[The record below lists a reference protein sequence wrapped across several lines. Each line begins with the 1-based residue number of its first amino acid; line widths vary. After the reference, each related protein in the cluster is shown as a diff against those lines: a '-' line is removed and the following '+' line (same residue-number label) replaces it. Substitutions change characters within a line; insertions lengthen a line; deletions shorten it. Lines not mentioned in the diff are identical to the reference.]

1 MKRMSKRDLGR
12 MAGVRNRGF
21 TLVELLVVV
30 SIIALLISILLPS
43 LKKARE
49 QTKATV
55 CLSNLRALG
64 QGLMLYATEYDG
76 RLPGPAHPALYRN
89 QTTQNYL
96 DQGFTAAQAKY
107 AMSRQV
113 SFMLSAVMNQKGG
126 ALRTNVSDGVANCPS
141 LGRILS
147 EEHFE
152 RYRTNTGKTGLFP
165 FHYVLNNY
173 GDASADP
180 DVSGFADNPRKTNP
194 PNYFGA
200 SPPSKT
206 TFDQLVL
213 DDELVGP
220 TTLSRIAR
228 PGEEWAIG
236 DAWYRP
242 RISPFFTFLQQDG
255 TYQSDWSGNVL
266 PFAPPHRLKSPLT
279 AFDTD
284 SNNRQTAAIKFA
296 EGQNDG
302 YTQAT
307 YFDGHAAAVKS
318 KSLSIS
324 NFIVFYGF
332 PGTVNNDFR
341 GIPDTTV
348 SNFRTLVWK

>member
-1 MKRMSKRDLGR
+1 MSHLRKSVGR
-12 MAGVRNRGF
+12 SATSLRERAF

-89 QTTQNYL
+89 QTIQNYL
-96 DQGFTAAQAKY
+96 DEGFSESQAKY
-107 AMSRQV
+107 AMRRQV
-113 SFMLSAVMNQKGG
+113 SFMLSSVMNQKGG
-126 ALRTNVSDGVANCPS
+126 GLRTNVSDGVAKCPS
-141 LGRILS
+141 LERILS

-152 RYRTNTGKTGLFP
+152 RYRANTGKSGLFP

-200 SPPSKT
+200 SPPSEA
-206 TFDQLVL
+206 TFDQLVQ
-213 DDELVGP
+213 DGDLVGP

-236 DAWYRP
+236 DAWYRS
-242 RISPFFTFLQQDG
+242 RVSAFFTFLQQDG

-266 PFAPPHRLKSPLT
+266 PYAPPHRRKAPLKV
-279 AFDTD
+279 FETD
-284 SNNRQTAAIKFA
+284 SNLRQTAAIKFA
-296 EGQNDG
+296 KEQIDG

-318 KSLSIS
+318 KALSIS
-324 NFIVFYGF
+324 NFVVFYGF

-341 GIPDTTV
+341 GISDSTV
-348 SNFRTLVWK
+348 SNFRTLVWN

>member
-1 MKRMSKRDLGR
+1 MNDASKRGR
-12 MAGVRNRGF
+12 HTKASPLNRAF

-30 SIIALLISILLPS
+30 SIIALLVSILLPS

-64 QGLMLYATEYDG
+64 QGIMLYATEYDG

-89 QTTQNYL
+89 QTLQNYL
-96 DQGFTAAQAKY
+96 DQGFGAGQAQY
-107 AMSRQV
+107 AMRRQV
-113 SFMLSAVMNQKGG
+113 SFMLSSVMNQKGG
-126 ALRTNVSDGVANCPS
+126 ALRTNVSDGVATCPS
-141 LGRILS
+141 LDRVLS
-147 EEHFE
+147 DEHFE
-152 RYRTNTGKTGLFP
+152 RYRTNTGKSGLFP

-173 GDASADP
+173 GDISADP

-200 SPPSKT
+200 SPPSEA
-206 TFDQLVL
+206 TFEQLVL
-213 DDELVGP
+213 EGKLVGP

-228 PGEEWAIG
+228 PGEEWAMG
-236 DAWYRP
+236 DAWYRT
-242 RISPFFTFLQQDG
+242 RTSLFTFLQQDG

-266 PFAPPHRLKSPLT
+266 PYAPPHRLRAPLK
-279 AFDTD
+279 AFGTDTN
-284 SNNRQTAAIKFA
+284 SRKTAALNFA
-296 EGQNDG
+296 KTEQDG

-307 YFDGHAAAVKS
+307 YFDGHGAATKS
-318 KSLSIS
+318 KSLSTPG
-324 NFIVFYGF
+324 FTFFYGF

-341 GIPDTTV
+341 GIPATTV
-348 SNFRTLVWK
+348 SNYRTLVWE